1 MNLKKILEN
10 KALPSFCT
18 ANFLV
23 LNTLLIF
30 CKKKKLP
37 ALIEST
43 SNQVNQFGGYSKNH
57 PKDFI
62 KKINGFIK
70 SLKINKKSVYFGG
83 DHLGPLP
90 WKNNKSSVA
99 LKNSIKLIDLY
110 LKANY
115 QKIHIDTSI
124 QCKDDKLIAD
134 KIIFA
139 RTEYILKN
147 LTNKK
152 KLNKIFFVFGTEVP
166 FAGGNDKKKFKITQN
181 NKIIT
186 DYQNFSK
193 LLNSEK
199 LSLKDFALVIEPG
212 MKFKNNSITKPNF
225 KSFEINRKF
234 SKKNKFY
241 FEAHSTDY
249 QDLETLKK
257 LVKNNFKILKVGP
270 ELTYNLIKSLLFMQE
285 IEKIFFKKNSDFKKI
300 IIKNMLFNNFYWKD
314 FFNMGRKKKLEK
326 DLLNSFYDR
335 ARYYLSID
343 DVMNSIKILEINI
356 NKIEREEIIRLLKK
370 KIKKKNIMN
379 LKNFKNNNFQ
389 YIISTFLDRIFLKY
403 YKACGFNI

>member
-1 MNLKKILEN
+1 
-10 KALPSFCT
+10 
-18 ANFLV
+18 
-23 LNTLLIF
+23 
-30 CKKKKLP
+30 
-37 ALIEST
+37 
-43 SNQVNQFGGYSKNH
+43 
-57 PKDFI
+57 
-62 KKINGFIK
+62 
-70 SLKINKKSVYFGG
+70 
-83 DHLGPLP
+83 
-90 WKNNKSSVA
+90 
-99 LKNSIKLIDLY
+99 
-110 LKANY
+110 
-115 QKIHIDTSI
+115 
-124 QCKDDKLIAD
+124 
-134 KIIFA
+134 
-139 RTEYILKN
+139 
-147 LTNKK
+147 
-152 KLNKIFFVFGTEVP
+152 
-166 FAGGNDKKKFKITQN
+166 
-181 NKIIT
+181 
-186 DYQNFSK
+186 
-193 LLNSEK
+193 
-199 LSLKDFALVIEPG
+199 

>member
-10 KALPSFCT
+10 KGLPSFCT

-23 LNTLLIF
+23 LKTLLIF
-30 CKKKKLP
+30 CKKNKLP

-43 SNQVNQFGGYSKNH
+43 SNQVNQFGGYSKNQ

-62 KKINGFIK
+62 KKMHGFIK
-70 SLKINKKSVYFGG
+70 SFKINKKSIYFGG

-90 WKNNKSSVA
+90 WKNNKSSIA

-124 QCKDDKLIAD
+124 QCKDDKFITD

-166 FAGGNDKKKFKITQN
+166 FAGGNDKKKFKITKN

-199 LSLKDFALVIEPG
+199 LSSKDFALVIEPG

-225 KSFEINRKF
+225 KSFEVNRKF

-241 FEAHSTDY
+241 YEAHSTDY
-249 QDLETLKK
+249 QDPETLKK
-257 LVKNNFKILKVGP
+257 LVNNNFKILKVGP
-270 ELTYNLIKSLLFMQE
+270 ELTYNLIKSFLFMQE
-285 IEKIFFKKNSDFKKI
+285 IEKFFLRRKSNFQKI
-300 IIKNMLFNNFYWKD
+300 IIKKMLFNNFYWKD
-314 FFNMGRKKKLEK
+314 FFKRGSKKKLEK
-326 DLLNSFYDR
+326 NLLNSFYDR
-335 ARYYLSID
+335 ARYYLCNN
-343 DVMNSIKILEINI
+343 DVINSIKILEISI
-356 NKIEREEIIRLLKK
+356 NKIKREEIIRLFKK
-370 KIKKKNIMN
+370 QKEKKDIMN

-389 YIISTFLDRIFLKY
+389 YIISTFLDKIFLKY
-403 YKACGFNI
+403 YRACGFNI

>member
-314 FFNMGRKKKLEK
+314 FFNMGRKKKLE
-326 DLLNSFYDR
+326 
-335 ARYYLSID
+335 
-343 DVMNSIKILEINI
+343 
-356 NKIEREEIIRLLKK
+356 
-370 KIKKKNIMN
+370 
-379 LKNFKNNNFQ
+379 
-389 YIISTFLDRIFLKY
+389 
-403 YKACGFNI
+403 

>member
-10 KALPSFCT
+10 KGLPSFCT

-23 LNTLLIF
+23 LKTLLIF
-30 CKKKKLP
+30 CKKNKLP

-43 SNQVNQFGGYSKNH
+43 SNQVNQFGGYSKNQ

-62 KKINGFIK
+62 KKINRFIK
-70 SLKINKKSVYFGG
+70 SSKISKKSIYFGG

-99 LKNSIKLIDLY
+99 MDNSIKLIDLY

-124 QCKDDKLIAD
+124 QCKDDKLITD

-147 LTNKK
+147 LINKK

-166 FAGGNDKKKFKITQN
+166 FAGGNNKKKFKITQN
-181 NKIIT
+181 NKIIS

-199 LSLKDFALVIEPG
+199 LLSKDFALVIEPG
-212 MKFKNNSITKPNF
+212 MKFKNNSITKPKFKNF
-225 KSFEINRKF
+225 EVNRKF

-285 IEKIFFKKNSDFKKI
+285 IEEVFLGRKSNFQKT

-314 FFNMGRKKKLEK
+314 FFKRGNKKKFQK
-326 DLLNSFYDR
+326 NLLNSFYDR
-335 ARYYLSID
+335 ARYYLSYN
-343 DVMNSIKILEINI
+343 DVVNSIKILEINI
-356 NKIEREEIIRLLKK
+356 NKIKREDIIRLFKKEIELKD
-370 KIKKKNIMN
+370 IKNS
-379 LKNFKNNNFQ
+379 KNFKNNNFQ
-389 YIISTFLDRIFLKY
+389 YIISTFLDKIFLKY

>member
-139 RTEYILKN
+139 RTEYIL
-147 LTNKK
+147 
-152 KLNKIFFVFGTEVP
+152 
-166 FAGGNDKKKFKITQN
+166 
-181 NKIIT
+181 
-186 DYQNFSK
+186 
-193 LLNSEK
+193 
-199 LSLKDFALVIEPG
+199 
-212 MKFKNNSITKPNF
+212 
-225 KSFEINRKF
+225 
-234 SKKNKFY
+234 
-241 FEAHSTDY
+241 
-249 QDLETLKK
+249 
-257 LVKNNFKILKVGP
+257 
-270 ELTYNLIKSLLFMQE
+270 
-285 IEKIFFKKNSDFKKI
+285 
-300 IIKNMLFNNFYWKD
+300 
-314 FFNMGRKKKLEK
+314 
-326 DLLNSFYDR
+326 
-335 ARYYLSID
+335 
-343 DVMNSIKILEINI
+343 
-356 NKIEREEIIRLLKK
+356 
-370 KIKKKNIMN
+370 
-379 LKNFKNNNFQ
+379 
-389 YIISTFLDRIFLKY
+389 
-403 YKACGFNI
+403 

>member
-1 MNLKKILEN
+1 MNLKKTIDN
-10 KALPSFCT
+10 KSLPSFCT

-23 LNTLLIF
+23 LKTLLIF
-30 CKKKKLP
+30 CKKNKLP

-43 SNQVNQFGGYSKNH
+43 SNQVNQFGGYSNNK

-62 KKINGFIK
+62 KKINGLIE
-70 SLKINKKSVYFGG
+70 SLKINKKTIYFGG

-90 WKNNKSSVA
+90 WKNYKSSFA

-124 QCKDDKLIAD
+124 QCKDDKLITD
-134 KIIFA
+134 KKIFA

-147 LTNKK
+147 LINKK
-152 KLNKIFFVFGTEVP
+152 KLKKIFFVFGTEVP
-166 FAGGNDKKKFKITQN
+166 FAGGNDKKKFKITEN
-181 NKIIT
+181 NKIIA

-199 LSLKDFALVIEPG
+199 LSSKDFALVIEPG
-212 MKFKNNSITKPNF
+212 MKFKNNSITKPKF
-225 KSFEINRKF
+225 KSFEINKKF

-249 QDLETLKK
+249 QDLETLNK

-270 ELTYNLIKSLLFMQE
+270 ELTYNLVKSFLFMQK
-285 IEKIFFKKNSDFKKI
+285 IEKIFLRKKSNFRKI
-300 IIKNMLFNNFYWKD
+300 IIKKMFVNNLYWKD
-314 FFNMGRKKKLEK
+314 FFKKGSKKQLEK
-326 DLLNSFYDR
+326 NLLNSFYDR
-335 ARYYLSID
+335 TRYYLSNN

-356 NKIEREEIIRLLKK
+356 NKIKQEEIIRLLKK
-370 KIKKKNIMN
+370 ETDKKNITN

-389 YIISTFLDRIFLKY
+389 HIISAFLDRIFLKY